1 MVKLLLSVGNMN
13 SKVLLILASI
23 LILLLSACAGTD
35 SAESPRV
42 GAAYRLNPQL
52 TDDPEAGKLLLKRPL
67 KEPIIFVHG
76 FMGFGTNSKTGIS
89 FPYWGGT
96 VDLQGRL
103 RSSGFEVYIAEVG
116 PVSSNWDRACEL
128 YAYIRGGVVD
138 YGAAH
143 SQKYGHARYGEYYS
157 GVYPEWGRVDD
168 ETGRPYSV
176 HLVGHSMGG
185 QTARLL
191 TELLAQGDPDEIAA
205 GDATGSG
212 GLSELF
218 SGGRSWVSSITTI
231 ATPHDGT
238 TLTTRFRNSGLLEKI
253 FARLLASSSLK
264 KEDPLIELHVQHWS
278 TLKEPNES
286 FPRFVRRVIHEDLWK
301 QTEDFSYFDL
311 TLQGAQRLNERTS
324 IQRDVYY
331 FSWATSR
338 TMPVDEGGYHV
349 PMKGMSL
356 LLHPFARYMGSLEE
370 LPGGIDSEP
379 QLWWENDGIVNT
391 CSMDGPSLGHQA
403 AIVQY
408 TEPVTGQWNFM
419 GTLKPLDHLQVS
431 LVLPIS
437 GDAPPGYE
445 SLAEFYEEWCDFL
458 YRLPEVK

>member
-1 MVKLLLSVGNMN
+1 MN
-13 SKVLLILASI
+13 SKALLIVASI
-23 LILLLSACAGTD
+23 IILLLLSACAGTD
-35 SAESPRV
+35 RAEGSR
-42 GAAYRLNPQL
+42 GEANYMLNPQQSE
-52 TDDPEAGKLLLKRPL
+52 DPEAGKGPLKRPL
-67 KEPIIFVHG
+67 EQPIIFVHG
-76 FMGFGTNSKTGIS
+76 FMGFGTNSDTGLS

-96 VDLQGRL
+96 VDLEEGL
-103 RSSGFEVYIAEVG
+103 RSSGFEVYVAELG

-128 YAYIRGGVVD
+128 YAYIKGGVVD
-138 YGAAH
+138 YGEAH
-143 SQKYGHARYGEYYS
+143 SQKYGHARFGEYYS
-157 GVYPEWGRVDD
+157 GVYPDWGSVKE

-191 TELLAQGDPDEIAA
+191 TELLAQGDRDEIAA
-205 GDATGSG
+205 GYEAGDR

-218 SGGRSWVSSITTI
+218 SGGHSWVSSITTI
-231 ATPHDGT
+231 AAPHDGT

-253 FARLLASSSLK
+253 FARLVASSSLK

-286 FPRFVRRVIHEDLWK
+286 FARFVRRVINEDLWR

-311 TLQGAQRLNERTS
+311 SLKGAKRLNVRTS
-324 IQRDVYY
+324 TQRDVYY

-338 TMPVDEGGYHV
+338 TMPENEEGYHV
-349 PMKGMSL
+349 PMAGMSL
-356 LLHPFARYMGSLEE
+356 LLHPSARYMGSLAE

-391 CSMDGPSLGHQA
+391 CSMDGPSLGRQA
-403 AIVQY
+403 SIVQY
-408 TEPVTGQWNFM
+408 SEPVAGQWNFM

-445 SLAEFYEEWCDFL
+445 SLAGFYEEWCNFL

>member
-1 MVKLLLSVGNMN
+1 MN
-13 SKVLLILASI
+13 
-23 LILLLSACAGTD
+23 
-35 SAESPRV
+35 R
-42 GAAYRLNPQL
+42 
-52 TDDPEAGKLLLKRPL
+52 
-67 KEPIIFVHG
+67 PIIFVHG
-76 FMGFGTNSKTGIS
+76 FMGFGSSSETGIS

-96 VDLQGRL
+96 VDLEERL
-103 RSSGFEVYIAEVG
+103 RSSGFEVYTAEVG

-128 YAYIRGGVVD
+128 YAYIKGGVVD
-138 YGAAH
+138 YGEAH
-143 SQKYGHARYGEYYS
+143 SQKYGHARYGEYYP
-157 GVYPEWGRVDD
+157 GVYPEWGSHR
-168 ETGRPYSV
+168 SV

-191 TELLAQGDPDEIAA
+191 TELLAQGDREEIVAIE
-205 GDATGSG
+205 DSGSG

-218 SGGRSWVSSITTI
+218 LGGHSWVSSITTI

-253 FARLLASSSLK
+253 FARLVASSSLK

-278 TLKEPNES
+278 TLKKPNES
-286 FPRFVRRVIHEDLWK
+286 FAGFVRRVINEDLWR
-301 QTEDFSYFDL
+301 QTEDFSYYDL

-324 IQRDVYY
+324 TQREVYY

-338 TMPVDEGGYHV
+338 TMSVDEGGYHV
-349 PMKGMSL
+349 PMEGMSL
-356 LLHPFARYMGSLEE
+356 LLHPLARYMGSLRE

-391 CSMDGPSLGHQA
+391 CSMDGPSLGRRA
-403 AIVQY
+403 VIVQY
-408 TEPVTGQWNFM
+408 SEPVTGQWNFM

-437 GDAPPGYE
+437 GDAPPGYD
-445 SLAEFYEEWCDFL
+445 SLAGFYEEWCDFL
-458 YRLPEVK
+458 YRLPAIDD